1 MTGAHLGHSLKR
13 GIRLR
18 MDAENIDKQRLE
30 LALEAAGLDL
40 WENDLSNGQVTRR
53 ASKTLAELG
62 YGDESSSYTVDDLF
76 SFVHPDDAPRVRQSI
91 DDHLAGQSPQ
101 YRCEFRLRAK
111 NGDWVWYANYGKLT
125 RTDAD
130 ATKLRFIGVTF
141 NIHERKCREEELAI
155 ANRALVEKNA
165 QLDLMNAALHALS
178 TSDPLTQLP
187 NRRLLMDRLRQ
198 ALNARI
204 RSGRSG
210 ALLYID
216 LDDFK
221 ALNDTLG
228 HDRGD
233 SLLQQVARRL
243 EFCVREGDVIA
254 RIGGDE
260 FVIILEDLSE
270 ELVEAA
276 TQAETVG
283 EKVLRALSQPYRFPS
298 HEFRSTSSIGVALFN
313 DDTQTAEELLRQADI
328 AMYQAKKAGRNA
340 LRFFDQ
346 RMQHAIDSRT
356 SLEAE
361 LRRAIELGQFRLF
374 YQIKVDGLGRP
385 TGAEALIRWLHPE
398 RGLVLPEEFIPLAE
412 ETGLILDIGQWV
424 LETAC
429 LQMRAWQ
436 QDDLTCNLTLSVN
449 VSARQFQK
457 AGFVEELKDLLLRHS
472 VKPSLLRLELTESM
486 LLENIGE
493 TIATMRAL
501 NAIGIRF
508 SLDDFGVGY
517 SSLQYLKQL
526 PLDQLKIDRAFVRDL
541 AGDKSDKA
549 IVSTIIAMAASL
561 DLDVVAEGVETDEQR
576 DILTSRG
583 CFSFQGYLFG
593 RPVPI
598 EVFDILLRQG
608 N

>member
-1 MTGAHLGHSLKR
+1 MN
-13 GIRLR
+13 
-18 MDAENIDKQRLE
+18 AENIDKQRLE

-62 YGDESSSYTVDDLF
+62 YGDESSSYTVEDLF
-76 SFVHPDDAPRVRQSI
+76 SFVHPEDVPRVRQSI
-91 DDHLAGQSPQ
+91 GEHLAGQSPQ

-111 NGDWVWYANYGKLT
+111 NGDWIWYANYGKVT
-125 RTDAD
+125 RAD
-130 ATKLRFIGVTF
+130 PDTANQTFIGVTF

-165 QLDLMNAALHALS
+165 QLDQMNAALHALS

-198 ALNARI
+198 ALNSRI

-260 FVIILEDLSE
+260 FVIIIEDLSE

-283 EKVLRALSQPYRFPS
+283 EKILRAISQPYRFPS
-298 HEFRSTSSIGVALFN
+298 HEFRCTSSIGVALFN

-328 AMYQAKKAGRNA
+328 AMYQAKKAGRNT

-346 RMQHAIDSRT
+346 RMQQAIDNRT

-361 LRRAIELGQFRLF
+361 MRRAIEFGQFRLY

-385 TGAEALIRWLHPE
+385 SGAEALIRWLHPE

-412 ETGLILDIGQWV
+412 ETGLILDIGHWV

-429 LQMRAWQ
+429 QQMHAWQ

-457 AGFVEELKDLLLRHS
+457 AGFVDELKSLLQHHA
-472 VKPSLLRLELTESM
+472 VNPGLLRLELTESM
-486 LLENIGE
+486 LLENIGD
-493 TIATMRAL
+493 TIATMCAL

-549 IVSTIIAMAASL
+549 IVSTIIAMATSL

-576 DILTSRG
+576 DILKTRG

>member
-1 MTGAHLGHSLKR
+1 
-13 GIRLR
+13 

-76 SFVHPDDAPRVRQSI
+76 TFVHPDDAPRVRQSI
-91 DDHLAGQSPQ
+91 SEHLAGQSPQ

-125 RTDAD
+125 RSDVD
-130 ATKLRFIGVTF
+130 ATEHRLIGVTF
-141 NIHERKCREEELAI
+141 NIHERKCREEELAV

-276 TQAETVG
+276 AQAETVG
-283 EKVLRALSQPYRFPS
+283 EKVLRAIGQPYRFPS
-298 HEFRSTSSIGVALFN
+298 HEFRCTSSIGVALFS

-361 LRRAIELGQFRLF
+361 MRRAIELGQFRLF

-436 QDDLTCNLTLSVN
+436 EDDLTSNLTLSVN

-457 AGFVEELKDLLLRHS
+457 AGFVDELKGLLLRHA
-472 VKPSLLRLELTESM
+472 VNPSLLRLELTESM
-486 LLENIGE
+486 LLENIGD
-493 TIATMRAL
+493 TITTMRAL
-501 NAIGIRF
+501 NSIGIRF

-549 IVSTIIAMAASL
+549 IVSTIIAMATSL
-561 DLDVVAEGVETDEQR
+561 DLDVVAEGVETDEQK
-576 DILTSRG
+576 DILTTRG

-598 EVFDILLRQG
+598 EVFDMLLRQDR
-608 N
+608 